1 MEALLYLEEEK
12 SLHLLETFKS
22 SKQRKD
28 TIKYGFFHAV
38 TLKLLLYSPLFIN
51 EFNRNFQRLSL
62 EVVQLKCIEQLLRQV
77 V

>member
-12 SLHLLETFKS
+12 SSHLLETLKS

-28 TIKYGFFHAV
+28 TIKYGFFSCSNCE
-38 TLKLLLYSPLFIN
+38 TSLFPLFIN

-62 EVVQLKCIEQLLRQV
+62 EVHSTIEMH
-77 V
+77 

>member
-1 MEALLYLEEEK
+1 MEAFLYLEEEK

-38 TLKLLLYSPLFIN
+38 TSPLFPLFIN

-62 EVVQLKCIEQLLRQV
+62 EVVQLKCIEKLLRQV